1 MSPVAQGSLPHGVHT
16 PAPGTMPFLAHL
28 GELRRRLIYVII
40 ALTVTGLVCFSF
52 APTLFDWL
60 RQPLASIPNNK
71 MIVLGPLEMF
81 MTHIKIAL
89 LGALFTTSPFLL
101 LQLWLFVAPGLYPQ
115 ERRWVVPFVVA
126 GSVSFVGGAAFCFYV
141 VLPAS
146 FAYLVGMVPTGVEA
160 HYSVALYFSLVIHL
174 MLAFGVVF
182 ELPLI
187 LTLLGAAN
195 VTSAAALGRFRKAWI
210 VISVVIG
217 GILTPTP
224 DPMTQMMMAVPL
236 MLFFELGILG
246 VRLVDRRR
254 AQKATGSA

>member
-1 MSPVAQGSLPHGVHT
+1 
-16 PAPGTMPFLAHL
+16 MPFLSHL
-28 GELRRRLIYVII
+28 GELRRRIIYALI
-40 ALTVTGLVCFSF
+40 ALVVMAMVCFSF
-52 APTLFDWL
+52 APHIFEWL
-60 RQPLASIPNNK
+60 RQPLAHVPNNK

-81 MTHIKIAL
+81 MTHIKLAL
-89 LGALFTTSPFLL
+89 LGALLTTSPFLL

-115 ERRWVVPFVVA
+115 ERRWVVPFVTA
-126 GSVSFVGGAAFCFYV
+126 GSLSFVGGAAFCFYV

-146 FAYLVGMVPTGVEA
+146 FRYLVDMVPIGVEA

-195 VTSAAALGRFRKAWI
+195 LTSAAALGRFRKPWI
-210 VISVVIG
+210 VIAVIIG

-254 AQKATGSA
+254 ARAAAMA